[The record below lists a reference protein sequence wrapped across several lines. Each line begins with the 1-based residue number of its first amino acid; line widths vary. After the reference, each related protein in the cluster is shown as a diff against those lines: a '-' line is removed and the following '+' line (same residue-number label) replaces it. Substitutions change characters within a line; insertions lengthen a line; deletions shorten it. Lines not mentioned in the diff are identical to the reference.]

1 MAKILRVGTPAAV
14 KRLEFAPGQVVQEF
28 GWDDDV
34 DDAVRAEIESVTGA
48 ELADEDYGDVADG
61 VIIWWR
67 DGDGDLGDMLVDSMN
82 MLEDGGAIWLFTPK
96 AGRPGFVAQP
106 EIGEAANLTGLHATN
121 TFDLAQ
127 DWSATAL
134 SNRGRK

>member
-1 MAKILRVGTPAAV
+1 VGTSSAV
-14 KRLEFAPGQVVQEF
+14 TRLDLAPGQVVQEF

-34 DDAVRAEIESVTGA
+34 ADDVRAEIEDIVGT
-48 ELADEDYGDVADG
+48 ELADEDYGDVADA

-67 DGDGDLGDMLVDSMN
+67 AGDGDLSDMLVDSMN

-96 AGRPGFVAQP
+96 AGRTGYVNHSD
-106 EIGEAANLTGLHATN
+106 IGEAANLTGLHATN
-121 TFDLAQ
+121 TFDLAK

-134 SNRGRK
+134 SNRGRSAR